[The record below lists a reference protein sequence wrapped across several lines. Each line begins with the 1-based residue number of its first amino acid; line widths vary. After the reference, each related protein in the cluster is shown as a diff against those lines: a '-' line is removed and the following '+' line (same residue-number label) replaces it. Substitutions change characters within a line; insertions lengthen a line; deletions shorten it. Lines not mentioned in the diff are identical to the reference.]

1 MHYVYVI
8 YSLSADRYYIGETVD
23 IQVRIHQHNT
33 HFFKG
38 AFTTIASDWKLAV
51 LFTCSDRPAA
61 LKVEKHLK
69 QMKSK
74 QYLTRLHNDIAAQE
88 KLKLIIR
95 DIYGIDVQ

>member
-1 MHYVYVI
+1 MHYVYAI
-8 YSLSADRYYIGETVD
+8 YSLSADRYYIGETAD
-23 IQVRIHQHNT
+23 IQERIHQHNT

-38 AFTTIASDWKLAV
+38 AFTTIASDWKLAL
-51 LFTCSDRPAA
+51 LFTCSDRLAA

-74 QYLTRLHNDIAAQE
+74 QYLTRLHNDFAARE

-95 DIYGIDVQ
+95 DKYGIDVQ